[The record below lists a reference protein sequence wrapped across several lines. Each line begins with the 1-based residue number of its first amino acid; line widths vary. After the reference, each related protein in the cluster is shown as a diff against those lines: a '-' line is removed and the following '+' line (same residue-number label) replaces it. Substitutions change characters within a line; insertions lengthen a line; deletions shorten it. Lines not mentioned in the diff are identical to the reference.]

1 MDRDTFDIDIK
12 GSGFN
17 IATMLI
23 TGFMFGV
30 SISNAVY
37 FARISDK
44 PSQAVSAGVAQAM
57 LGVNIILAV
66 LSGFIFF
73 WSSYKLVV
81 ANEDKFDTMNKY
93 VSNTRKRMR
102 KLRQNAEM
110 SMKEL
115 DNIDTTDDEM
125 FNTNS
130 YKIFDSP
137 MSSRIPGSPMSAS
150 DTDFTDFD

>member
-1 MDRDTFDIDIK
+1 MDRDTFDINIK

-23 TGFMFGV
+23 AGFMFGD

-44 PSQAVSAGVAQAM
+44 PSEAMGRNSARAM
-57 LGVNIILAV
+57 LGINILLAALTAV
-66 LSGFIFF
+66 IFF

-81 ANEDKFDTMNKY
+81 ANEDKHDTMSKY
-93 VSNTRKRMR
+93 VSNTRKHMK

-110 SMKEL
+110 SMREL
-115 DNIDTTDDEM
+115 DSIDSTDDEM
-125 FNTNS
+125 FNTSS
-130 YKIFDSP
+130 YKVFDSP
-137 MSSRIPGSPMSAS
+137 NTESSAS
-150 DTDFTDFD
+150 DTDFSDF